1 MAGLIESLA
10 KKWKAFQ
17 VEEPF
22 SYALLNDLY
31 NETYLAEQKMGD
43 VLNIFGFITI
53 FVACLGLFGLVTFTA
68 EQRVKE
74 IGIRKVLGA
83 NVGQIVS
90 LLSTDLILLV
100 GISFV
105 IAFPLGFYLMDK
117 WLQDFSYRIE
127 IKWSVFALA
136 GVITILIAFITMSFK
151 TIRAAL
157 ANPVDSLRT
166 E

>member
-1 MAGLIESLA
+1 
-10 KKWKAFQ
+10 
-17 VEEPF
+17 
-22 SYALLNDLY
+22 
-31 NETYLAEQKMGD
+31 
-43 VLNIFGFITI
+43 
-53 FVACLGLFGLVTFTA
+53 
-68 EQRVKE
+68 
-74 IGIRKVLGA
+74 VLGA